1 MDETTTPSL
10 NPSPDETGLTDGDI
24 TSKTMG
30 NIPTTDL
37 DFANLNQQV
46 AAHWAQAPQLTLLW
60 TTQANYSAKA
70 NAFATTLSQRMT
82 TGASRKSVTNDLKQ
96 LDSTINKNLIYL
108 KNALKEKYGKEM
120 SESIYPQFGIV
131 KNGKTYVLPN
141 DRDQRLAALLMLK
154 DALTAHQLTEHKYGT
169 PFWNP
174 IVEQYSTLKDNAG
187 QTDGTV
193 AQMVGTKEQLKAELR
208 KALNAL
214 MLLIRANYPD
224 TAKSVLR
231 EWGFQKEKY

>member
-1 MDETTTPSL
+1 MDEITNPNPNPTPEENGQAEGGITPKTT
-10 NPSPDETGLTDGDI
+10 
-24 TSKTMG
+24 G

-46 AAHWAQAPQLTLLW
+46 AAHWAQTPQLTLLW
-60 TTQANYSAKA
+60 TTQADYSTKA
-70 NAFATTLSQRMT
+70 STFATTISQRMT
-82 TGASRKSVTNDLKQ
+82 TGAGRKSVTNDLKQ

-131 KNGKTYVLPN
+131 KRGTIYTLPN

-154 DALTAHQLTEHKYGT
+154 DALTVHQLTEHKYGT

-174 IVEQYSTLKDNAG
+174 IVEQYSTLKNNAG
-187 QTDGTV
+187 QADGTV
-193 AQMVGTKEQLKAELR
+193 SQMVGTKEQLKAELR
-208 KALNAL
+208 KVLNAL